1 MPNTRGVSAWKP
13 KTVELKD
20 LENTVCE
27 VFNSIGFDIGN
38 NRLNACHRIRNSGRT
53 IVKFP

>member
-53 IVKFP
+53 IVKFS